1 MGGDHSTLS
10 VTHIGSS
17 KKAQSASVAASSE
30 FVHYVDKVAGTVRIF
45 KLNGS
50 SCNNNQASGPLSA
63 KLSCHQAEAVATAV
77 FPPELESIVDVTYR
91 NSYDTVNSRSAI
103 LGDDSVLLKYLNP
116 NVVLITSISPPTA
129 ATSEYA
135 TGSGATAASSDAD
148 GSDAVTN
155 AAAPA
160 DSEMYLTLVDT
171 VTGKIIK
178 RITLESAVKPV
189 HNVFVENSIVTTYWN
204 NKVLI

>member
-17 KKAQSASVAASSE
+17 KKAQSASAAASSE